1 MEKKQRKF
9 SVQHNFLGWKSNTQ
23 KIEAFAR
30 WIKRFRFFFGTRNL
44 SKLPK
49 LKSFFFGLNDEKRH
63 LHCRETN
70 TSQNWFQLDY
80 NWIWCFFS
88 QKKLK
93 AGKEFP
99 LSAFDRL
106 IECSCGVM
114 ESKWNV
120 YQDVSCHMKL
130 LWSKIDFEIDSIS
143 DTCCNFG
150 SQLRPYCAR
159 KLSAKVPINQSR
171 NFM

>member
-1 MEKKQRKF
+1 MHIRHNNMLQTQMWKKKQRKF

-88 QKKLK
+88 QKKKLK
-93 AGKEFP
+93 AGKVFP

-106 IECSCGVM
+106 IEL
-114 ESKWNV
+114 
-120 YQDVSCHMKL
+120 L
-130 LWSKIDFEIDSIS
+130 LWCYGVELKCISRCFMSHEIIVIENWFWDGF
-143 DTCCNFG
+143 NFWH
-150 SQLRPYCAR
+150 L
-159 KLSAKVPINQSR
+159 L
-171 NFM
+171 